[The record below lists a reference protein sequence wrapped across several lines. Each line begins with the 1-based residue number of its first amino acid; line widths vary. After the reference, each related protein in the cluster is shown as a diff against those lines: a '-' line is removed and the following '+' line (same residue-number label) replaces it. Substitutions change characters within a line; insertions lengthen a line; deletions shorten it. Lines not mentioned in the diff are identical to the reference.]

1 MPVSKRNRRAVLG
14 VLILVTV
21 ISFLPRLL
29 VGTASFS
36 DDEIT
41 FEEVKI
47 TESNLEKRQ
56 EFWAKKKR
64 KKYTNKDY
72 KKRFKRP
79 AKKFDPND
87 YKVSDWM
94 KLGLSEKQAIIV
106 VRLSERG
113 FYSNSDLERIY
124 VLPKPAYDLLK
135 DSTVYPKQLRIFSY
149 QTNEPSPDKSKV
161 SVNLNGANQDEF
173 EKIKGIGPY
182 FSKKIVSYREK
193 LGGFIHKEQLLE
205 IYRID
210 LIKYQEIEEF
220 IYFAN
225 EPVEKI
231 SINSATVERLKDH
244 PYISYKIANSIV
256 KIREQHGEY
265 KELKDIK
272 RSKLIDEVTFVK
284 IEPYLSL

>member
-1 MPVSKRNRRAVLG
+1 MPISKRNKRAVLG
-14 VLILVTV
+14 ALMLVAV
-21 ISFLPRLL
+21 ISILPRLL
-29 VGTASFS
+29 AGTANFS

-41 FEEVKI
+41 FEEIKI

-64 KKYTNKDY
+64 KKYDKNAY
-72 KKRFKRP
+72 KKRFKKP
-79 AKKFDPND
+79 AKKFDPNT

-94 KLGLSEKQAIIV
+94 KLGLSKKQAMIV

-113 FYSNSDLERIY
+113 FGSNADLERIY

-135 DSTVYPKQLRIFSY
+135 DSTFYPRPKNLFSY
-149 QTNEPSPDKSKV
+149 QTNKPSPDKSKV
-161 SVNLNGANQDEF
+161 SVNLNGGSHEEF
-173 EKIKGIGPY
+173 ERIKGIGSY
-182 FSKKIVSYREK
+182 FSKKIIDYRER
-193 LGGFIHKEQLLE
+193 LGGYIHKEQLLE
-205 IYRID
+205 IWRID

-220 IYFAN
+220 IYFGN

-231 SINSATVERLKDH
+231 SINKASVEVLKAH
-244 PYISYKIANSIV
+244 PYITYKMANSIV

-265 KELKDIK
+265 KELKEIK

>member
-1 MPVSKRNRRAVLG
+1 MPISKRNRRAVLG
-14 VLILVTV
+14 ILILVTIV
-21 ISFLPRLL
+21 SFLPRLL
-29 VGTASFS
+29 AGTASFS

-64 KKYTNKDY
+64 KKYTKNDY

-79 AKKFDPND
+79 AKKFDPNT

-94 KLGLSEKQAIIV
+94 KLGLSEKQSIIV

-113 FYSNSDLERIY
+113 FHSNADLERIY

-135 DSTVYPKQLRIFSY
+135 DSTFYSRPLSIFSY

-182 FSKKIVSYREK
+182 FSEKIIAYREK

-231 SINSATVERLKDH
+231 SVNEASVERLKDH
-244 PYISYKIANSIV
+244 PYINYKLANSIV

-265 KELKDIK
+265 EELKDIK